1 MGCTR
6 GGGWFFAGVGWRIA
20 DKFVV
25 HKGKKRSMAVAL
37 SLAHAE
43 SFRVSR
49 LKWARGRFVAP
60 AAVKDRDRLPK
71 VGPFRG
77 RR

>member
-1 MGCTR
+1 
-6 GGGWFFAGVGWRIA
+6 
-20 DKFVV
+20 
-25 HKGKKRSMAVAL
+25 MAVAL